1 MVFHNNFNLHSAT
14 VKLNRSKLILERQP
28 YAQLVSGCHYSPY
41 LGPQCLEAAES
52 STEGLP
58 TTSNSSWRSRRL
70 SSCQTQEKVDPH
82 PDIFHL
88 EGKF

>member
-14 VKLNRSKLILERQP
+14 VKLNSSKLILERQS
-28 YAQLVSGCHYSPY
+28 YAQLVSGCHYSPF

-58 TTSNSSWRSRRL
+58 TMSSSSWRSRSL
-70 SSCQTQEKVDPH
+70 SSCQTQENVEAVS
-82 PDIFHL
+82 IL
-88 EGKF
+88 TYLI

>member
-28 YAQLVSGCHYSPY
+28 YAQLVSGGHYSPY

-58 TTSNSSWRSRRL
+58 ITRCWRSRRL
-70 SSCQTQEKVDPH
+70 SSCQTQEKVEAIP
-82 PDIFHL
+82 ILTYFI
-88 EGKF
+88 